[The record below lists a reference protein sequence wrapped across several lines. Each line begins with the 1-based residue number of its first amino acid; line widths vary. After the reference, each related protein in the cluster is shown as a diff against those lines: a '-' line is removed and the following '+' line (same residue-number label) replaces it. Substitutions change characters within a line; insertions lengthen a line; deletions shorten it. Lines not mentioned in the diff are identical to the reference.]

1 MSDALQD
8 ESFLKIKKVIQSAVT
23 IVQSAEANLAKA
35 KQLLMNIE
43 NIGADIGNLDAMVQK
58 VKSNHPETVP
68 EEDGDGE
75 VHYGLFDGYFML
87 AENWKKY
94 PIPLNYSSKS
104 KLVPGDRLKLTIANN
119 WQLLYKLISPC
130 ERKHSRAV
138 LTKDDQDQNNF
149 VGVTANGESFALNQ
163 AAVTFFKGRPWD
175 EIYIITNK
183 EGTGGY
189 AAIEAVIK
197 S

>member
-1 MSDALQD
+1 MSEALQD
-8 ESFLKIKKVIQSAVT
+8 ESFLKIKKVIQSAVV
-23 IVQSAEANLAKA
+23 IIESAEANLAKA
-35 KQLLMNIE
+35 KQLLTNIE
-43 NIGADIGNLDAMVQK
+43 QLGTNIGNLDAMVQK
-58 VKSNHPETVP
+58 VKLNHPETVP
-68 EEDGDGE
+68 EEDWDWE
-75 VHYGLFDGYFML
+75 VHYGVFDGYFMIADNL
-87 AENWKKY
+87 KKY

-104 KLVPGDRLKLTIANN
+104 KLVPWDRLKLTIAENG
-119 WQLLYKLISPC
+119 QLIYKLISPC